1 MKNLL
6 NTLREVIKNNNLNE
20 DEVLNTIFIN
30 SNFKINKNNNKYEL
44 ITPKFTMPNINTLYK
59 VYECILDYYDSID
72 QDFNKNCEMILFI
85 NIIKYL
91 L

>member
-6 NTLREVIKNNNLNE
+6 NTLNKVIKNNNLNE
-20 DEVLNTIFIN
+20 DEVLNAIFIN

-44 ITPKFTMPNINTLYK
+44 ITPEFTIPNINTLYK
-59 VYECILDYYDSID
+59 VCERILDYYDSID

>member
-20 DEVLNTIFIN
+20 DEVLNVIFIN

-44 ITPKFTMPNINTLYK
+44 ITPKFTIPNINTLYK
-59 VYECILDYYDSID
+59 VCECILDYYDSID